1 MAYERVHSRG
11 ADHHLRQSGDL
22 ISSLPDEIL
31 QQILS
36 LIRTKFAIRT
46 SILSKRWRHVWLDTP
61 SLSFDSFS
69 LKAHTINQTLARYTA
84 RKMKTFHICT
94 RMRQNVPYID
104 TWIKFAM
111 SRNVENLTLRFDH
124 LPSSNMPE
132 FFYNNSSVEQLSL
145 ELHFSPMIPICYVP
159 WTSLKKLSL
168 SSCKLSDECTATI
181 LSCCPIL
188 ESVTLDSCDQ
198 LNVLDLSKSQ
208 HLTTLEIDQSLGPT
222 QIVAPYIRYLS
233 LTNFK
238 LPCTLVD
245 VSSLTAAILETSL
258 CLFKN
263 LKSED
268 ILVVLLKM
276 LEKLRDVEKLT
287 FSAKF
292 LQTLSLALALG
303 RCPFPSVKV
312 NDLTLETTLSSVEFP
327 GIEKLLQNSP
337 GVKKLTLHVLE
348 PGTVPL
354 LIPIMNI
361 DYQNLESEH
370 VVSFIKVLLKF
381 TKTLEK
387 VVVRLACYIDGR
399 GFEEL
404 LGMVSMLSHEYNV
417 SIVLSSTCRIRGRS
431 LECY

>member
-1 MAYERVHSRG
+1 
-11 ADHHLRQSGDL
+11 
-22 ISSLPDEIL
+22 
-31 QQILS
+31 
-36 LIRTKFAIRT
+36 
-46 SILSKRWRHVWLDTP
+46 
-61 SLSFDSFS
+61 
-69 LKAHTINQTLARYTA
+69 
-84 RKMKTFHICT
+84 
-94 RMRQNVPYID
+94 
-104 TWIKFAM
+104 
-111 SRNVENLTLRFDH
+111 
-124 LPSSNMPE
+124 MPE

-168 SSCKLSDECTATI
+168 SSCKLSDECTTTI

-208 HLTTLEIDQSLGPT
+208 HLTTLEIDRSLGPT

-292 LQTLSLALALG
+292 LQVCFG
-303 RCPFPSVKV
+303 
-312 NDLTLETTLSSVEFP
+312 
-327 GIEKLLQNSP
+327 
-337 GVKKLTLHVLE
+337 
-348 PGTVPL
+348 
-354 LIPIMNI
+354 
-361 DYQNLESEH
+361 YQ
-370 VVSFIKVLLKF
+370 V
-381 TKTLEK
+381 
-387 VVVRLACYIDGR
+387 
-399 GFEEL
+399 
-404 LGMVSMLSHEYNV
+404 
-417 SIVLSSTCRIRGRS
+417 
-431 LECY
+431 

>member
-1 MAYERVHSRG
+1 
-11 ADHHLRQSGDL
+11 
-22 ISSLPDEIL
+22 
-31 QQILS
+31 
-36 LIRTKFAIRT
+36 
-46 SILSKRWRHVWLDTP
+46 
-61 SLSFDSFS
+61 
-69 LKAHTINQTLARYTA
+69 
-84 RKMKTFHICT
+84 
-94 RMRQNVPYID
+94 
-104 TWIKFAM
+104 
-111 SRNVENLTLRFDH
+111 
-124 LPSSNMPE
+124 MPE

-208 HLTTLEIDQSLGPT
+208 HLTTLEIDRSLGPT
-222 QIVAPYIRYLS
+222 QIVPPYIRYLS

-312 NDLTLETTLSSVEFP
+312 SDLTLETTLSSVEFP

-337 GVKKLTLHVLE
+337 GVKKLTLHVME

>member
-132 FFYNNSSVEQLSL
+132 FFYNNSS
-145 ELHFSPMIPICYVP
+145 
-159 WTSLKKLSL
+159 
-168 SSCKLSDECTATI
+168 LSDECTTTI

-208 HLTTLEIDQSLGPT
+208 HLTTLEIDRSLGPT
-222 QIVAPYIRYLS
+222 QI
-233 LTNFK
+233 
-238 LPCTLVD
+238 
-245 VSSLTAAILETSL
+245 TSL

-337 GVKKLTLHVLE
+337 GVKKLTLHLC
-348 PGTVPL
+348 PFYFQ
-354 LIPIMNI
+354 NI

>member
-111 SRNVENLTLRFDH
+111 SLLEINLNLFSRNVENLTLRFDH

-132 FFYNNSSVEQLSL
+132 FFYNNSS
-145 ELHFSPMIPICYVP
+145 
-159 WTSLKKLSL
+159 
-168 SSCKLSDECTATI
+168 LSDECTATI

-208 HLTTLEIDQSLGPT
+208 HLTTLEIDRSLGPT
-222 QIVAPYIRYLS
+222 QI
-233 LTNFK
+233 
-238 LPCTLVD
+238 
-245 VSSLTAAILETSL
+245 TSL

-312 NDLTLETTLSSVEFP
+312 SDLTLETTLSSVEFP

-337 GVKKLTLHVLE
+337 GVKKLTLHVME

>member
-132 FFYNNSSVEQLSL
+132 FFYNNSS
-145 ELHFSPMIPICYVP
+145 
-159 WTSLKKLSL
+159 
-168 SSCKLSDECTATI
+168 LSDECTATI